1 MSDNPKP
8 HWHLDRNVSVGHIA
22 STFMIFVS
30 FVMWAINMDKKVEQN
45 ALSIQHL
52 AELRDEDQSRQ
63 EASMSELK
71 SNLRDINL
79 KLDRLIEREVGR

>member
-1 MSDNPKP
+1 
-8 HWHLDRNVSVGHIA
+8 
-22 STFMIFVS
+22 MIFVS